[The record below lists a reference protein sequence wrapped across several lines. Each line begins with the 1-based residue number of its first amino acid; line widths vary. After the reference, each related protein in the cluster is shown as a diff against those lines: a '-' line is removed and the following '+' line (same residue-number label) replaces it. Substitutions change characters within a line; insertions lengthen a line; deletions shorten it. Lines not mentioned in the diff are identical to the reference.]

1 MIANVI
7 TCVLN
12 DILGLTNAGLL
23 ERPSIAYKHILEQAV
38 QTSQNIVDSMTNRYC
53 FGVFVPKCAR

>member
-23 ERPSIAYKHILEQAV
+23 ERPSIAYKHFQAV
-38 QTSQNIVDSMTNRYC
+38 QTSQNIVDSMTNRNC